1 MNKWSIYQVIVVIT
15 LVISAIIF
23 NQLDVDLHYQI
34 GDSMGMVTSQLLV
47 MIGFLFISGL
57 MCLIFLFQTKKSQTF
72 LQHPAW
78 KKMLPII
85 FAWFTISFI
94 ALIIAFEN
102 DSFTELLNHRVS
114 FYALLYYFTFLW
126 QLLLITGVHKFAD
139 ATTSAERQIEYSYLV
154 NLALMVLLFF
164 FV

>member
-72 LQHPAW
+72 LQSPAW
-78 KKMLPII
+78 KKNVTNYICL
-85 FAWFTISFI
+85 
-94 ALIIAFEN
+94 
-102 DSFTELLNHRVS
+102 
-114 FYALLYYFTFLW
+114 
-126 QLLLITGVHKFAD
+126 VHHIVHCSHHCF
-139 ATTSAERQIEYSYLV
+139 
-154 NLALMVLLFF
+154 
-164 FV
+164 

>member
-78 KKMLPII
+78 KKCYQLY
-85 FAWFTISFI
+85 
-94 ALIIAFEN
+94 
-102 DSFTELLNHRVS
+102 LLGSPYRS
-114 FYALLYYFTFLW
+114 LLSS
-126 QLLLITGVHKFAD
+126 LLLKMIHLQNCSITVLVFMHYCI
-139 ATTSAERQIEYSYLV
+139 TSRFYGSCY
-154 NLALMVLLFF
+154 
-164 FV
+164 